1 MLIQPSLSRPRSAP
15 IAGSPAPAAESTRP
29 LDHFSPELGKFASGA
44 AAAVAG
50 AMLEGVGM
58 AGITL
63 LHTKAGV
70 ERAYHDL
77 WTSEHGLLYKGS
89 WSAGI
94 PALAS
99 LATPLAGVI
108 GLGLGAYGGA
118 TEGYRHGFD
127 KAMFDCLEGLK
138 QYNQLLGDTL
148 TYEPGGP
155 S

>member
-1 MLIQPSLSRPRSAP
+1 MPRTVPVTSGPILSE
-15 IAGSPAPAAESTRP
+15 ESTNPVDR
-29 LDHFSPELGKFASGA
+29 FAPEVGKFASGA
-44 AAAVAG
+44 AAAMAG

-70 ERAYHDL
+70 VRAYHDL
-77 WTSEHGLLYKGS
+77 WTSEHGPVYKGS

-94 PALAS
+94 PALAA

-118 TEGYRHGFD
+118 VEGYQHGFN
-127 KAMFDCLEGLK
+127 KAMSDCLEGLK

-148 TYEPGGP
+148 TYEPGGQ